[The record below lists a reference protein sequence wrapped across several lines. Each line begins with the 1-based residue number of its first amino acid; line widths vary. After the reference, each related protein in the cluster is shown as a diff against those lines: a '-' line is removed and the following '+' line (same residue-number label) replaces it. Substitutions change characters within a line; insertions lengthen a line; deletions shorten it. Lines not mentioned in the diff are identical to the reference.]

1 MFGPSQTEVW
11 SPLPNHPPEK
21 PTKKTTN
28 FRRMASN
35 LVATSPAAGVPW
47 RSRNVFLMQIASAK
61 IFQSHNFY
69 FRYSSFKIVLHT
81 CWRIAL
87 VSAPARALPAPF
99 GKFALLIWPNEGEP
113 SVCQVVCLETG
124 DQRPET
130 GARRLFSF
138 RCCHFPR
145 QSPIHKEGRPEWAGP

>member
-1 MFGPSQTEVW
+1 
-11 SPLPNHPPEK
+11 
-21 PTKKTTN
+21 
-28 FRRMASN
+28 MASN
-35 LVATSPAAGVPW
+35 LVATSPAGVPW

-87 VSAPARALPAPF
+87 VSGCYSGESPTSAFWEICLANMAERRRAECLP
-99 GKFALLIWPNEGEP
+99 G
-113 SVCQVVCLETG
+113 CLAG

-130 GARRLFSF
+130 GDRRLFTF
-138 RCCHFPR
+138 RCCCCCCHFPR
-145 QSPIHKEGRPEWAGP
+145 QSPIHKEGRPEWAGPQITANINDISYDCQIPDSILI